1 MESRSIGNAR
11 ASAESAR
18 IGDAVEREQEVR
30 FVEPIED
37 FVDLCHLTSDVD
49 TGHHARRAPG
59 TNPSSCL
66 PSQATMRTHR
76 WDRVTT
82 TV

>member
-1 MESRSIGNAR
+1 MDSRSIGDAQ

-18 IGDAVEREQEVR
+18 
-30 FVEPIED
+30 IED
-37 FVDLCHLTSDVD
+37 FVDLCHLTPDVD

-59 TNPSSCL
+59 TNPSSRL
-66 PSQATMRTHR
+66 PSQATMRTHLC
-76 WDRVTT
+76 DHVTT